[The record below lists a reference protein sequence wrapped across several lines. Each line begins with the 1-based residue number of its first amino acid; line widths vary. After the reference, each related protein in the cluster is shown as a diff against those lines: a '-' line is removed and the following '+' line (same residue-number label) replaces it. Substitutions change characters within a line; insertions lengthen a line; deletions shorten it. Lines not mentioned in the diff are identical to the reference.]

1 MRAWPQTDVSAS
13 LPAGLGLKKE
23 GRIGLERDSMRRN
36 QRRHRER
43 SVAIQGPPPQPYD
56 PLDRRIAI
64 ARRKTGVFRRPM
76 APRDGE
82 SFKAEHAPSSC
93 LLVSSGALA
102 LGRYPFG
109 GSLFSAALRMNA
121 ELAP

>member
-1 MRAWPQTDVSAS
+1 MEMPAPLAQAS
-13 LPAGLGLKKE
+13 L
-23 GRIGLERDSMRRN
+23 RRN

-56 PLDRRIAI
+56 PLDRRVAI

-76 APRDGE
+76 APRDDD
-82 SFKAEHAPSSC
+82 SYKARRAPASW
-93 LLVSSGALA
+93 LLVSLRALA
-102 LGRYPFG
+102 LGGYPLG